1 MIKSKD
7 TILETM
13 KRSFPCLACFITC
26 FCLLLS
32 FPQRSTAQKLVPI
45 KVAIYHALD
54 NNLQVKQARFQEA
67 LSEEDLKQARSQFY
81 PSLNVQMGGNM
92 RFGKYFDQTTGQLVP
107 SVNTA
112 NATASTDLPIFQ
124 GFQRVNQILA
134 NKNQLAAD
142 QSNVEKVKNDLVLSV
157 ATTYL
162 EALTNQDLLTAAEQ
176 QLKLSQQQLEVAK
189 ANYDVGNNTL
199 ADLSQAKS
207 QVATDELNVT
217 SAQNAFELSMLN
229 LKQLMEMDPAEDIML
244 EKPPVTDIGQAAAPY
259 SANEVY
265 QQALK
270 VQPDI
275 ENAAFSTLVAKN
287 NIDIAKGGY
296 YPTLGFGAGFGT
308 SLSSVASRQTGRV
321 DDQGFPI
328 YERVPFGDQLRDNK
342 SPYIGLSLN
351 IPIFNRFQVRT
362 NVNKAK
368 IGYQNA
374 LTNEQLAKNNLNKV
388 VNQAVLDLR
397 SASKRYASTG
407 TAFESAKDAFEVIRQ
422 RYEVG
427 LANSVELFTAQTTMN
442 KAEFDH
448 IQAKYDL
455 LFRNKVIDFY
465 LGNEIN
471 FEN

>member
-7 TILETM
+7 TILKTM
-13 KRSFPCLACFITC
+13 KKSFRCLVYLSVCFFMLI
-26 FCLLLS
+26 FL
-32 FPQRSTAQKLVPI
+32 PQQSAAQKLVPI

-67 LSEEDLKQARSQFY
+67 LSEEDLKQAKSQFY
-81 PSLNVQMGGNM
+81 PSLNAQVGGNM
-92 RFGKYFDQTTGQLVP
+92 RFGRYFDQTTGQLVP

-112 NATASTDLPIFQ
+112 NASVSTDVPIFQ

-162 EALTNQDLLTAAEQ
+162 EALTNQDLLTAAKQ
-176 QLKLSQQQLEVAK
+176 QLKLSQRQLEVAE
-189 ANYDVGNNTL
+189 ANYEVGNNTL

-229 LKQLMEMDPAEDIML
+229 LKQLMEMDPSEAIAL
-244 EKPPVTDIGQAAAPY
+244 EKPPIADVATTGTPYTAA
-259 SANEVY
+259 EVY

-275 ENAAFSTLVAKN
+275 ENAAFSTEVAKN
-287 NIDIAKGGY
+287 NIAIAKGGY
-296 YPTLGFGAGFGT
+296 YPTLGFGAGYGT
-308 SLSSVASRQTGRV
+308 SLSSVASRPTGQV
-321 DDQGFPI
+321 DENGLPR
-328 YERVPFGDQLRDNK
+328 YERVPFGDQLRENK

-374 LTNEQLAKNNLNKV
+374 LTNEQLAENNLNKI

-397 SASKRYASTG
+397 SAGTRYASTE
-407 TAFESAKDAFEVIRQ
+407 TAFESAKDAFEVISQ

-455 LFRNKVIDFY
+455 LFRSKVIDFY
-465 LGNEIN
+465 LGNEIS

>member
-1 MIKSKD
+1 
-7 TILETM
+7 M
-13 KRSFPCLACFITC
+13 KRSFSCLTC
-26 FCLLLS
+26 LIVCLCSMLLS
-32 FPQRSTAQKLVPI
+32 PKQSAAQKLVPI

-54 NNLQVKQARFQEA
+54 NNLQVKQARFQAA
-67 LSEEDLKQARSQFY
+67 LSEEDLKQAKSQFY
-81 PSLNVQMGGNM
+81 PSLNAQVGGNM
-92 RFGKYFDQTTGQLVP
+92 RFGRYFDQYSGQLVP

-112 NATASTDLPIFQ
+112 NAGASADVPIFQ

-162 EALTNQDLLTAAEQ
+162 EALTNQDLLTAANQ
-176 QLKLSQQQLEVAK
+176 QLKLSQQQLEVAE
-189 ANYDVGNNTL
+189 ANYEVGNNTL

-229 LKQLMEMDPAEDIML
+229 LKQLMEMDPAEDIAL
-244 EKPPVTDIGQAAAPY
+244 EKPAIADVEQSEMPY
-259 SANEVY
+259 TAVEVY

-275 ENAAFSTLVAKN
+275 EGATFATAVAKS
-287 NIDIAKGGY
+287 NIDIAKGNY
-296 YPTLGFGAGFGT
+296 YPTLDFGAGYGT
-308 SLSSVASRQTGRV
+308 SVSSVASQPIAFDPDGRPTEYGRV
-321 DDQGFPI
+321 SF
-328 YERVPFGDQLRDNK
+328 RDQLRNNE
-342 SPYIGLSLN
+342 SPYIGLTLT

-362 NVNKAK
+362 AVNKAK
-368 IGYQNA
+368 INYQNA
-374 LTNEQLAKNNLNKV
+374 LTNEQLAKNNLNKI

-397 SASKRYASTG
+397 SAGKRYASTA
-407 TAFESAKDAFEVIRQ
+407 TAFESAKDAFEVISQ

-455 LFRNKVIDFY
+455 VFRSKVIDFY

>member
-1 MIKSKD
+1 
-7 TILETM
+7 M
-13 KRSFPCLACFITC
+13 KKHLSYLACATIC
-26 FCLLLS
+26 SWSVLL
-32 FPQRSTAQKLVPI
+32 PGQAEAQKLVPL

-54 NNLQVKQARFQEA
+54 NNLQVKQARFQAA
-67 LSEEDLKQARSQFY
+67 LSEEDLKQAKSQFY
-81 PSLNVQMGGNM
+81 PSVNAQVSGNM
-92 RFGKYFDQTTGQLVP
+92 RFGRYFDQTTGQLVP

-112 NATASTDLPIFQ
+112 NAGASADVPIFQ
-124 GFQRVNQILA
+124 GFQRINQILA

-142 QSNVEKVKNDLVLSV
+142 QSNVEKIKNDLVLSV

-176 QLKLSQQQLEVAK
+176 QLSLSRQQLEVAE
-189 ANYDVGNNTL
+189 ANYEVGNNTL

-229 LKQLMEMDPAEDIML
+229 LKQLMEMDPAEDIVL
-244 EKPPVTDIGQAAAPY
+244 EKPPVDDVDELEKPY
-259 SANEVY
+259 VASEVY
-265 QQALK
+265 KQALNA
-270 VQPDI
+270 QPEI
-275 ENAAFSTLVAKN
+275 ENAVLLTAVAKSN
-287 NIDIAKGGY
+287 VDIAKGGY
-296 YPTLGFGAGFGT
+296 YPSLGFGAGYGT
-308 SLSSVASRQTGRV
+308 SVSSVASQPVAFDPDGRPIEYGRV
-321 DDQGFPI
+321 S
-328 YERVPFGDQLRDNK
+328 FGEQLRNNE
-342 SPYIGLSLN
+342 SPYIGLTLN
-351 IPIFNRFQVRT
+351 IPIFNRMQVRT
-362 NVNKAK
+362 SVNKAK
-368 IGYQNA
+368 INYQNA
-374 LTNEQLAKNNLNKV
+374 LTNEQLARNNLNKI

-397 SASKRYASTG
+397 SARKRYASTE

-455 LFRNKVIDFY
+455 VFRSKVIDFY

-471 FEN
+471 FEE

>member
-1 MIKSKD
+1 
-7 TILETM
+7 M
-13 KRSFPCLACFITC
+13 KRSFSYLTYLAACFC
-26 FCLLLS
+26 VALLL
-32 FPQRSTAQKLVPI
+32 PQQSTAQKLVPI

-67 LSEEDLKQARSQFY
+67 LSEEDLKQAKSQFY
-81 PSLNVQMGGNM
+81 PSLNAQIGGNM
-92 RFGKYFDQTTGQLVP
+92 RFGRYFDQYSGQLVP

-112 NATASTDLPIFQ
+112 NAGASADVPIFQ
-124 GFQRVNQILA
+124 GFQRINQIRA

-176 QLKLSQQQLEVAK
+176 QLKLSQQQLQVAE
-189 ANYDVGNNTL
+189 ANYEVGNNTL

-229 LKQLMEMDPAEDIML
+229 LKQLMEMDPSEDIEL
-244 EKPPVTDIGQAAAPY
+244 EKPPISDIEQSGTPY
-259 SANEVY
+259 TAVEVY

-270 VQPDI
+270 AQPDI
-275 ENAAFSTLVAKN
+275 ETAVFSAEVAKT

-296 YPTLGFGAGFGT
+296 YPTLDFGAGYGT
-308 SLSSVASRQTGRV
+308 SVSSVAAQPIAFDADGRPTEYGRV
-321 DDQGFPI
+321 S
-328 YERVPFGDQLRDNK
+328 FGDQLRNNE
-342 SPYIGLSLN
+342 SPYIGLTLT

-368 IGYQNA
+368 INYQNA
-374 LTNEQLAKNNLNKV
+374 LTNEQLAKNNLNKI

-397 SASKRYASTG
+397 SASKRYGSTA

-455 LFRNKVIDFY
+455 LFRSKVIDFY

-471 FEN
+471 FGN